1 MGRLRKDPQC
11 ISRRHCF
18 DALNAIYSFILIP
31 LLYILVRRQHSLS
44 TPLLLLYPYTL
55 RIHHLGTEVASI
67 VLFCTFAT
75 TSIGVVIS
83 SEVETHRL

>member
-1 MGRLRKDPQC
+1 MGRLQKDPQC
-11 ISRRHCF
+11 ISRGYCF
-18 DALNAIYSFILIP
+18 DCSSRYLFLRPYTI
-31 LLYILVRRQHSLS
+31 LYIRRQHSLS
-44 TPLLLLYPYTL
+44 TPPPLLYPYTL